1 MCNFENIYFGGV
13 SMSYWFE
20 FADKKFQTPHPLYK
34 PSNDFIPC
42 KDPLCASLQPTDDY
56 TCEDPNQCD
65 YEIKYA
71 DQYSTLGVLLNDVY
85 LLNFTNG
92 VQLKVRMALG
102 LVLLSLHSMFSWN
115 ISVSDSKLL

>member
-1 MCNFENIYFGGV
+1 V
-13 SMSYWFE
+13 SYWFE
-20 FADKKFQTPHPLYK
+20 FADKYFQTPHPLYK
-34 PSNDFIPC
+34 PSNDFVPC

-102 LVLLSLHSMFSWN
+102 FVYFASYPLSFSYAPLKFVRDNYAMSFLVKVL
-115 ISVSDSKLL
+115 

>member
-1 MCNFENIYFGGV
+1 V
-13 SMSYWFE
+13 
-20 FADKKFQTPHPLYK
+20 
-34 PSNDFIPC
+34 PC

-102 LVLLSLHSMFSWN
+102 FVYFASYPLSFSYAPLKFVRDNYAMSFLVKVL
-115 ISVSDSKLL
+115 